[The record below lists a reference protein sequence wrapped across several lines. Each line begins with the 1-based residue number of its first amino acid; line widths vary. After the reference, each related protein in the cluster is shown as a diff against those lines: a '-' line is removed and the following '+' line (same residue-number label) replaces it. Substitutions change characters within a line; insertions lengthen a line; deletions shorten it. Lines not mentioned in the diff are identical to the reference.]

1 VNTGLLLYHLENY
14 SGIVVLCTNLVD
26 KIDSAFYRRF
36 SFQMEFK
43 VPSSELRRK
52 LWRQLLPAAAPL
64 SNDVDFASLAREF
77 EIPGAMIKQAV
88 FGAATRAALRTE
100 KRCISQ
106 ADLRAAAEAEMKK
119 GGHKMTTAARMM
131 FA

>member
-1 VNTGLLLYHLENY
+1 
-14 SGIVVLCTNLVD
+14 
-26 KIDSAFYRRF
+26 
-36 SFQMEFK
+36 
-43 VPSSELRRK
+43 
-52 LWRQLLPAAAPL
+52 
-64 SNDVDFASLAREF
+64 
-77 EIPGAMIKQAV
+77 MIKQAV